1 MSGPTPNQGNP
12 ATTDLKSRLR
22 SVLKRGWKPALTVV
36 VLALSS
42 VFVQREGPQ
51 LAQALRQIPQTPLWV
66 AVLATGVTVLYL
78 LCCGLMYIGGFRAAG
93 ATIPMGEAVQLWLR
107 RNLLGAFLPAGGL
120 SALAFYNRSLRRPTA
135 SRPALSDQ
143 QIYTGS
149 LVYLAVSYGSL
160 LIVALPVLALGLGQ
174 GLLGN
179 SGWAVGGLA
188 GLLLGAG
195 WFAQSFRRLGWAYQM
210 SQQYAPGL
218 LAKLEPLRSQSLVKG
233 PLLLSLAASVGVELC
248 GVAHV
253 TLAIKAVGG
262 HPTPLLALTTYV
274 VATLFFALSPFMRG
288 LGAVEVSMTLVLTRV
303 GGLPLP
309 LALAAT
315 LYYRLFE
322 FWLPLLLG
330 LFSFIGQRGNI
341 LLRVLPTFLTLVL
354 GVVNLLSALTPALAH
369 RLRLLEGLLPTAVI
383 DASNVVVMGAGLLLV
398 VLSIGLLRGYR
409 PAWTLTVALVG
420 LSLLTHLTK
429 AIDYEEALFAGLVL
443 GALLYTQPNYR
454 LAAPSLRRLTRVL
467 ARRRARTALLETTDA
482 MRETARQL
490 TRQAGRSA
498 LDYFKLYPD
507 KDLVLFPERA
517 SFVAYRV
524 AGRYAVVLE
533 SPVGP
538 REQLAGSVKDFD
550 ALCRRRGYQSLYY
563 RVDQDD
569 LACFEAS
576 RKKFLKIGQE
586 GLVNV
591 TAFSLDGRDHK
602 SLRNALKRVEAGG
615 YVTHVHEPPLRDG
628 LVQQLRAVSDEW
640 LRTEGVAESG
650 FSQGVF
656 RATDI
661 RQQPVV
667 TVENAGGKVMA
678 FANIV
683 PDYAPGEG
691 TYDLIR
697 KTADAPSGVSDV
709 LLVGLIQYGQ
719 RQGWQQLNLGLA
731 PLSGI
736 DEAQDV
742 AERAVKLA
750 YEHIRAFAHLKG
762 LRAFK
767 EKYATEWR
775 DKYLVYSEDLDLI
788 QAVVAL
794 QRVGRLQPNPV
805 AHATLPLT
813 TLADQSAESKLIG
826 YSLPKD

>member
-1 MSGPTPNQGNP
+1 MSSPTPNQGNP
-12 ATTDLKSRLR
+12 AATDLISRFRLL
-22 SVLKRGWKPALTVV
+22 LKRGWKPALTVV

-51 LAQALRQIPQTPLWV
+51 LAQALRQIPQTPPWV
-66 AVLATGVTVLYL
+66 AALATAVTVLYVF
-78 LCCGLMYIGGFRAAG
+78 CSGLIYTGGFRAAG
-93 ATIPMGEAVQLWLR
+93 ATMPMGEAVQLWLR
-107 RNLLGAFLPAGGL
+107 RNVLGVFLPAGEI

-135 SRPALSDQ
+135 ARPALSDQ

-149 LVYLAVSYGSL
+149 LVYLAAGYGSL
-160 LIVALPVLALGLGQ
+160 LLVTLPVLALGLGR
-174 GLLGN
+174 GLQGN

-188 GLLLGAG
+188 GLLMGVG
-195 WFAQSFRRLGWAYQM
+195 WFVQSFRRLGWAYQT

-218 LAKLEPLRSQSLVKG
+218 LAKLEPLRSQSLAKG
-233 PLLLSLAASVGVELC
+233 SLLLSLMASVGVELC
-248 GVAHV
+248 GVVHV

-274 VATLFFALSPFMRG
+274 VATLFFALSPLMRG

-309 LALAAT
+309 VALAAT

-322 FWLPLLLG
+322 FWFPLLVG
-330 LFSFIGQRGNI
+330 LLSFVGQRSNL
-341 LLRVLPTFLTLVL
+341 LLRVLPALLTLVL

-398 VLSIGLLRGYR
+398 VLSMGLLRGYR

-420 LSLLTHLTK
+420 LSLVTHLTK

-443 GALLYTQPNYR
+443 GVLLYTQLNYR
-454 LAAPSLRRLTRVL
+454 LAAPSLRRLTRVP
-467 ARRRARTALLETTDA
+467 ARRRASTALLETTDA

-490 TRQAGRSA
+490 TRQWGRSS

-507 KDLVLFPERA
+507 KDLMLFPGRE

-533 SPVGP
+533 GPVGP
-538 REQLAGSVKDFD
+538 KEQLAGSVADFD
-550 ALCRRRGYQSLYY
+550 ALCYRLGYQPLYY

-569 LACFEAS
+569 LEYFEAS

-586 GLVNV
+586 GLVDV
-591 TAFSLDGRDHK
+591 ATFSLDGRDHK
-602 SLRNALKRVEAGG
+602 SLRNALKRVEVGG

-640 LRTEGVAESG
+640 LRIEGITESS

-656 RATDI
+656 QATDI
-661 RQQPVV
+661 RQQPIV

-678 FANIV
+678 FANII

-709 LLVGLIQYGQ
+709 LLVGLIRYGQ
-719 RQGWQQLNLGLA
+719 RRGWQRLNLGLA

-742 AERAVKLA
+742 AEQAVKLA
-750 YEHIRAFAHLKG
+750 YERIRAFAHLKG

-775 DKYLVYSEDLDLI
+775 NKYLVYSEDLDLL
-788 QAVVAL
+788 QASVAL
-794 QRVGRLQPNPV
+794 HRVSRFQPNPV
-805 AHATLPLT
+805 THAALPMT
-813 TLADQSAESKLIG
+813 TLADQSAEGKLVG
-826 YSLPKD
+826 HALPKD